1 MYATKCTPYTHL
13 CGWFHR
19 IAKIRAVQLGHPP
32 SPPQHSDAGR
42 KLFQG
47 VVHWSRRKCNLA
59 SRQTHWHPLE
69 PGTCR
74 WGSWVSSFRQL
85 KRVFHILYNGK
96 FTKLMHSLWY
106 GQGRRQQPKSGEA
119 WLIFMS
125 LDCTHVPNFG
135 TCWLTRLC
143 RGNVNS
149 CRSLPRHQFARVCI
163 PCGPNA

>member
-13 CGWFHR
+13 CGWFHK
-19 IAKIRAVQLGHPP
+19 IAKIRAVQLGYPP

-47 VVHWSRRKCNLA
+47 VVHWSRRKCNLT

-74 WGSWVSSFRQL
+74 WGSSVSSFRQL

-106 GQGRRQQPKSGEA
+106 RIVLCTNLSSCTIQCNVCGDRWG
-119 WLIFMS
+119 S
-125 LDCTHVPNFG
+125 LLSVQFFPS
-135 TCWLTRLC
+135 
-143 RGNVNS
+143 S
-149 CRSLPRHQFARVCI
+149 CLANQ
-163 PCGPNA
+163 